1 MNGDYILL
9 DKEVLAVEPLLQMSP
24 ILATCFAYSS
34 SALIAL
40 QKLIKSSMP
49 SAQKARS
56 VKCYSTERMILT
68 IILVYI
74 GKINGLFLAHPI
86 NIGDYQL
93 RPAWKAVP
101 MFYLVSPFLCRTTQR
116 NPNDLGLS
124 HRANDI
130 PLI

>member
-40 QKLIKSSMP
+40 IALQKLIKSSMP

-56 VKCYSTERMILT
+56 VKCYSTERMIVK

-93 RPAWKAVP
+93 RPVWKAVHIGLP
-101 MFYLVSPFLCRTTQR
+101 M
-116 NPNDLGLS
+116 
-124 HRANDI
+124 
-130 PLI
+130 

>member
-93 RPAWKAVP
+93 RPAWKAVHIGKADVYCLP
-101 MFYLVSPFLCRTTQR
+101 GKS
-116 NPNDLGLS
+116 
-124 HRANDI
+124 
-130 PLI
+130 

>member
-1 MNGDYILL
+1 MKGDYILL
-9 DKEVLAVEPLLQMSP
+9 DKEVLAVELLLQMSP

-74 GKINGLFLAHPI
+74 GREINGLFF
-86 NIGDYQL
+86 
-93 RPAWKAVP
+93 AV
-101 MFYLVSPFLCRTTQR
+101 R
-116 NPNDLGLS
+116 
-124 HRANDI
+124 HREI
-130 PLI
+130 LMIWF